1 MSPTPTRLAIG
12 KAEILDVRHLYQKK
26 PGGSTTR
33 PRDIGRLRGFAV
45 HHDGVI
51 MEPGDRDYSGS
62 TLNEDLDRLAVIY
75 SVGINNGWG
84 GFPYHFV
91 VSPNGRTF
99 YTCSVGVFGAHVAR
113 RNHELIGIA
122 FMGNFVHHPP
132 GQQQLCAGGLAVLS
146 GFVFTGALRDVR
158 GHREW
163 ALPGEG
169 TVCPG
174 DTWWTWQHELLKYTV
189 IQARLAFPDR

>member
-1 MSPTPTRLAIG
+1 MSPRPVRLAVG
-12 KAEILDVRHLYQKK
+12 RSEILDARGLY
-26 PGGSTTR
+26 
-33 PRDIGRLRGFAV
+33 PRQPDGFTMRQRDLGALRGYAI
-45 HHDGVI
+45 HHDGAI

-62 TLNEDLDRLAVIY
+62 TLNEDLDRLATIY
-75 SVGINNGWG
+75 QVGYNRGWG

-91 VSPNGRTF
+91 ASPNGRVF
-99 YTCSVGVFGAHVAR
+99 YTCSVSVFGAHVAR

-122 FMGNFVHHPP
+122 LMGNFTQHPP
-132 GQQQLCAGGLAVLS
+132 GQAQLCAAGLALLAA
-146 GFVFTGALRDVR
+146 FEFTGALRDVR

-174 DTWWTWQHELLKYTV
+174 NTWWTWQRDLLVNTV
-189 IQARLAFPDR
+189 LQARLAFPER